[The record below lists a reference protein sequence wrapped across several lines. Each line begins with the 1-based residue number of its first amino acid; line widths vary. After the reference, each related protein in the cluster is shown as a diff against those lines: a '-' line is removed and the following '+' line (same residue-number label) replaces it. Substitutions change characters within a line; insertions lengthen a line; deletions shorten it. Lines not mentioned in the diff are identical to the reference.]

1 MRGSV
6 SLFRLFLDG
15 PYAVQPGNTAYLSL
29 TDHANFRA
37 VLIAAA
43 LCMTPPMARAD
54 PAECREAVDRYNEA
68 TSEVADA
75 LRAYSRCVS
84 DSRGHDDCSSEF
96 SRLRSAQ
103 DDFETAVSD
112 FESECQ

>member
-75 LRAYSRCVS
+75 LRA
-84 DSRGHDDCSSEF
+84 
-96 SRLRSAQ
+96 
-103 DDFETAVSD
+103 
-112 FESECQ
+112 

>member
-29 TDHANFRA
+29 TDHADFRA

-43 LCMTPPMARAD
+43 LCMTPPMACAD
-54 PAECREAVDRYNEA
+54 PAKCREAVHRYNKA
-68 TSEVADA
+68 TSEGADA

-84 DSRGHDDCSSEF
+84 DSRGHDSFAFYCVSSTQW
-96 SRLRSAQ
+96 LMP
-103 DDFETAVSD
+103 
-112 FESECQ
+112 